1 MTNSDIFG
9 GLKIC
14 TTLDFHFC
22 YFLQSLVYKIFWVEI
37 LQVCRIHRCLYLGF
51 FQFFLTVK
59 CCFQFLERN
68 PICGTSCICSFLIGV
83 RHFVA
88 CSPFFFSFWSKNVS
102 LFFNTVLEFI
112 IARVSKAPR
121 KQNKKKHLP
130 AAIIMDYLSSMAFL
144 VQISR

>member
-22 YFLQSLVYKIFWVEI
+22 YFLHSLVYKIFWVEI

-88 CSPFFFSFWSKNVS
+88 CSPFFPP
-102 LFFNTVLEFI
+102 LEQKCFLI
-112 IARVSKAPR
+112 PQHCSWVYNCSCLQGSTETKQKKAPAGC
-121 KQNKKKHLP
+121 NYYGLSILYGLP
-130 AAIIMDYLSSMAFL
+130 GPNL
-144 VQISR
+144 